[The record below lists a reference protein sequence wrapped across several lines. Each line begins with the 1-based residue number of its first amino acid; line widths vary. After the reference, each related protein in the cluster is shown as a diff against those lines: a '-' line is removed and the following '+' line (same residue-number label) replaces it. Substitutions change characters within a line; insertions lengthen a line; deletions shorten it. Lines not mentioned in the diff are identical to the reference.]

1 MAAILDTGTE
11 RVNDSES
18 PCHPDASH
26 QVLAQSDLL
35 FGSSGDLQIFKMV
48 AIVASWISERNRLS
62 NSKSPC
68 WPDAFHQVSAPS
80 YLQFRNR

>member
-1 MAAILDTGTE
+1 MAAILDIETE
-11 RVNDSES
+11 RVSDSES

-48 AIVASWISERNRLS
+48 AIVA
-62 NSKSPC
+62 P
-68 WPDAFHQVSAPS
+68 
-80 YLQFRNR
+80 